1 MSEEMLKKIES
12 FLEGVSLK
20 SLFSTSKKISDEYR
34 AFGKR
39 KAGDPRE
46 EEILSY
52 LVARMPAT
60 YAALQRVF
68 QEIRKHLGSFQPASL
83 MDVGS
88 GPGTTLWA
96 AADFFPL
103 LDAIYCVENDT
114 HFLSMAKRLA
124 EELWLYPHV
133 QWMQADMRKHLPATA
148 CDLVIASYSLGE
160 LEEKERI
167 AVEEKLWALTN
178 KILIVI
184 EPGTP
189 KGFASLRA
197 MRKRL
202 THAGAYLVGPCPQ
215 AQECPMAEGDWCH
228 FYVRLNRSS
237 LHRKVKGA
245 ERNYEDEKFSYMA
258 FSKDPVALCP
268 SRILRHPR
276 KGKGHVQLT
285 LCTPEGIEDTVV
297 TKKERALYQLAKK
310 SQWGDTLQKP

>member
-1 MSEEMLKKIES
+1 MLLKKIES
-12 FLEGVSLK
+12 FLEGVPLK
-20 SLFSTSKKISDEYR
+20 TLFSSSKMISDEYR
-34 AFGKR
+34 TLGKR
-39 KAGDPRE
+39 NRNSESADA
-46 EEILSY
+46 ILAY

-68 QEIRKHLGSFQPASL
+68 LEVKNRLGSFQPVSL

-96 AADFFPL
+96 AAEFFPEL
-103 LDAIYCVENDT
+103 REMHCIEKDV

-124 EELWLYPHV
+124 EELALYPYV
-133 QWMQADMRKHLPATA
+133 RWMHQDMCKYLPETA

-167 AVEEKLWALTN
+167 TVEEKLWART
-178 KILIVI
+178 KQVFIVI

-202 THAGAYLVGPCPQ
+202 LDAGAHLVGPCPH

-228 FYVRLNRSS
+228 FYTRLNRSS
-237 LHRKVKGA
+237 VHRKVKGA
-245 ERNYEDEKFSYMA
+245 KLNYEDEKFSYMA
-258 FSKDPVALCP
+258 FSKDPVALCS

-276 KGKGHVQLT
+276 KGNGHVQLT
-285 LCTPEGIEDTVV
+285 LCTQKGIEDTVV
-297 TKKERALYQLAKK
+297 TKKERELYQLAKK
-310 SQWGDTLQKP
+310 CQWGEALPPGD